1 MDLCI
6 RVLGLLLLL
15 INYYIKPTT
24 RSTCILNPTTIL
36 DIASIGPYSVHINFF
51 LKGHMYAH
59 SGINTNLVAIE
70 VVIGS

>member
-1 MDLCI
+1 MYTKP
-6 RVLGLLLLL
+6 
-15 INYYIKPTT
+15 YYYT
-24 RSTCILNPTTIL
+24 
-36 DIASIGPYSVHINFF
+36 IASIGPYSVHINFF